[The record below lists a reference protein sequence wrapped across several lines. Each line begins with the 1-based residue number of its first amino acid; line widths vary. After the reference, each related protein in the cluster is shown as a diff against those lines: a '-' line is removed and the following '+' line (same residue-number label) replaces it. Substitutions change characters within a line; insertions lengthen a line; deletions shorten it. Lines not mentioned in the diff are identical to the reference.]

1 MKTRLLALA
10 ASLLIVPALSAQTST
25 WVIDPMHSQAG
36 FEIRHAGL
44 SNVRGTI
51 SKISG
56 AVVWDE
62 KNVANDSVV
71 ADLDT
76 TTVDTTVAARDTH
89 LKSPDFFN
97 VAQYPTMHFQSTSVK
112 REGGKLKVYGNLTLA
127 GVTKP
132 VVLDVDGPVIPQ
144 QDPHRGLVSGF
155 SATTTLKRADFNFGP
170 KFAPPT
176 LGDDVTFTIDIE
188 MDKQ

>member
-76 TTVDTTVAARDTH
+76 TTVDTTVANRDKD
-89 LKSPDFFN
+89 LRSPNFFN
-97 VAQYPTMHFQSTSVK
+97 VEKYPTMHFQSTSVK
-112 REGGKLKVYGNLTLA
+112 RVDGKLKVWGDLTLA
-127 GVTKP
+127 GVTKS
-132 VVLDVDGPVIPQ
+132 VTLDVDGPTPPQ
-144 QDPHRGLVSGF
+144 KGMKGGLVTGF
-155 SATTTLKRADFNFGP
+155 SASGIIHRSDFNFGQ
-170 KFAPPT
+170 KFTAP
-176 LGDDVTFTIDIE
+176 LVGDDVKFTIDVE
-188 MDKQ
+188 ADQQ